1 MTDDSPVRSDSDKE
15 ILQSVKRRFL
25 RGGVG
30 MMKRITLLG
39 STGSIGTQTL
49 DVVRA
54 HPELYQIYALACAR
68 NTDLLFQQIRE
79 FSPEVVSLLSEEAAE
94 KTKTE
99 FPDLT
104 VLSGAEGL
112 ETLAGDAAADLVL
125 NSVVGMAGMMP
136 TYRALCAGIPV
147 ALANKE
153 TLVAGG
159 QLIMKT
165 AAENGVPILPVDSE
179 HSAIFQSLQ
188 GSNRERVRRILLT
201 ASGGAFRGMKTSD
214 LEHVIAAQAL
224 RNPNWDMGAKVTV
237 DSSTLMNKGFEVAE
251 ARWLFDIEPERIDV
265 VVHPESI
272 IHSMVEYEDR
282 AVIAQLGVP
291 DMKVPIN
298 YALGYPDRVPLP
310 ITESLDLIEL
320 GKLTFERPDT
330 DTFRCLGLAFE
341 ALKAGGTYCTALN
354 AADEILVAAFL
365 KDEIRYLD
373 IPEMLE
379 RVIDRHRSRD
389 ASDPEAIFL
398 ADEEARTM
406 ARQLIAER

>member
-1 MTDDSPVRSDSDKE
+1 
-15 ILQSVKRRFL
+15 
-25 RGGVG
+25 

-49 DVVRA
+49 DVVRGQ
-54 HPELYQIYALACAR
+54 PERYRIYALACAR
-68 NTDLLFQQIRE
+68 NTDVLFPQIRE

-94 KTKTE
+94 RTRRA

-104 VLSGAEGL
+104 VLSGRAGL

-125 NSVVGMAGMMP
+125 NAVVGMAGMMP

-159 QLIMKT
+159 QWIMKT
-165 AAENGVPILPVDSE
+165 AADQGVPILPVDSE
-179 HSAIFQSLQ
+179 HSAVFQSMQ
-188 GSNRERVRRILLT
+188 GSSRERVRRILLT
-201 ASGGAFRGMKTSD
+201 ASGGAFRGMKKSE
-214 LEHVIAAQAL
+214 LEHVTPAQAL
-224 RNPNWDMGAKVTV
+224 RNPNWDMGAKVTI

-251 ARWLFDIEPERIDV
+251 ARWLFDMEPERINV

-272 IHSMVEYEDR
+272 IHSMVEFEDR
-282 AVIAQLGVP
+282 AVIGQLGVP

-298 YALGYPDRVPLP
+298 YALGYPDRVPLEM
-310 ITESLDLIEL
+310 TESLDLVKL
-320 GKLTFERPDT
+320 GKLTFEEPDL

-365 KDEIRYLD
+365 KDAIRYLD
-373 IPEMLE
+373 IPEILE
-379 RVIDRHRSRD
+379 RIMDRHHSRD
-389 ASDPEAIFL
+389 ASDPEAIFQ
-398 ADEEARTM
+398 ADAEARSM
-406 ARQLIAER
+406 ARQLAAEA

>member
-1 MTDDSPVRSDSDKE
+1 
-15 ILQSVKRRFL
+15 
-25 RGGVG
+25 
-30 MMKRITLLG
+30 MKRITLLG

-49 DVVRA
+49 DVVRS

-68 NTDLLFQQIRE
+68 NTDLLFKQIRE
-79 FSPEVVSLLSEEAAE
+79 FAPEVVSLLSEEAAE
-94 KTKTE
+94 KTRTE

-104 VLSGAEGL
+104 VLSGTEGL
-112 ETLAGDAAADLVL
+112 EILAGDVAADIVL

-165 AAENGVPILPVDSE
+165 AAEKGVPILPVDSE
-179 HSAIFQSLQ
+179 HSAVFQSLQ
-188 GSNRERVRRILLT
+188 GSDRKRVKRILLT
-201 ASGGAFRGMKTSD
+201 ASGGAFRGKDRND
-214 LEHVIAAQAL
+214 LEQVTAAQAL

-251 ARWLFDIEPERIDV
+251 ARWLFDMEPDRINV

-310 ITESLDLIEL
+310 ITDSLDLVKL
-320 GKLTFERPDT
+320 GKLTFEDPDT
-330 DTFRCLGLAFE
+330 DTFRCLSLAYD

-373 IPEMLE
+373 IPDMLA
-379 RVIDRHRSRD
+379 RVMDRHHSRD
-389 ASDPEAIFL
+389 ASDPESIFA
-398 ADEEARTM
+398 ADKEAREM
-406 ARQLIAER
+406 AQRMIGEKSS

>member
-1 MTDDSPVRSDSDKE
+1 
-15 ILQSVKRRFL
+15 
-25 RGGVG
+25 
-30 MMKRITLLG
+30 MKKITLLG

-54 HPELYQIYALACAR
+54 NPELYQIYALACAR
-68 NTDLLFQQIRE
+68 NTDLLFKQINE
-79 FSPEVVSLLSEEAAE
+79 FAPKVVSLLSEDAAE
-94 KTKTE
+94 KTRRE

-112 ETLAGDAAADLVL
+112 EKLAGDASTDMVL
-125 NSVVGMAGMMP
+125 NAVVGMAGMMP

-165 AAENGVPILPVDSE
+165 AKEKGVPILPVDSE
-179 HSAIFQSLQ
+179 HSAVFQSLQ
-188 GSNRERVRRILLT
+188 GSRRDRVRRILLT
-201 ASGGAFRGMKTSD
+201 ASGGAFRGMKRSD
-214 LEHVIAAQAL
+214 LENVTAAQAL

-251 ARWLFDIEPERIDV
+251 ARWLFDMEPARIDV

-310 ITESLDLIEL
+310 ITDSLDLIEL
-320 GKLTFERPDT
+320 GKLTFEKPDT
-330 DTFRCLGLAFE
+330 ETFRCLGLAFD

-365 KDEIRYLD
+365 KDEIGYLD
-373 IPEMLE
+373 IPDMLE
-379 RVIDRHRSRD
+379 RVMDRHQSRD
-389 ASDPEAIFL
+389 ASDPESIFL
-398 ADEEARTM
+398 ADEEARKM